1 MILLRKEHQSVI
13 LVEVDQRINIREGR
27 GRSIEDRG
35 DEDGKTNRT

>member
-35 DEDGKTNRT
+35 NEL

>member
-13 LVEVDQRINIREGR
+13 PVEVDQRINIREGH

-35 DEDGKTNRT
+35 DEDG

>member
-1 MILLRKEHQSVI
+1 MTLLRKEHQSVI

-35 DEDGKTNRT
+35 NEL